1 MKCKANQSCISVY
14 TGPSRFVRSLLI
26 GSLLFFLQCAVGQP
40 DRPASQWELQKKES
54 QTFSYEDAKINFL
67 DLGSGP
73 VVLLIHGGGTWSYS
87 FRSIVVPLAKKY
99 RVLILDIPGH
109 GYSDI
114 PENWNFTLND
124 VTELLAAFLD
134 DRGVEKAHI
143 VGNSWGGGW
152 AMHFA
157 LSYPERYGH
166 LVLLDTAGHSAT
178 NEFDSSAW
186 PYLAYPVLDRII
198 LSTVDR
204 EAVARGYRKDLFYD
218 GSLVSDRVIEEI
230 ANPFL
235 YSPNLWAQASYEK
248 NLNWTETGTR
258 LNELRNVTLI
268 WGRQDRYLPL
278 ELGQIYKKL
287 IPHSKL
293 IIVEKAGHLPHEE
306 RPEEVIQTLMDIFA
320 HPLE

>member
-1 MKCKANQSCISVY
+1 MKCKAYKSCISVDA
-14 TGPSRFVRSLLI
+14 GPIWVITSLLI
-26 GSLLFFLQCAVGQP
+26 GSLLFSLQCAVGNP
-40 DRPASQWELQKKES
+40 DRPASGWELQRTEGQS
-54 QTFSYEDAKINFL
+54 FSYEDAQINYL
-67 DLGSGP
+67 DIGSGP

-87 FRSIVVPLAKKY
+87 FRSIAVPLAKKY

-109 GYSDI
+109 GYSEI
-114 PENWNFTLND
+114 PESWTFTLSD
-124 VTELLAAFLD
+124 VTGLLAAFLD
-134 DRGVEKAHI
+134 DRGVEKAHV

-157 LSYPERYGH
+157 LSHPEKYGH
-166 LVLLDTAGHSAT
+166 LVLIDTAGHSAT
-178 NEFDSSAW
+178 NEFDSSTW
-186 PYLAYPVLDRII
+186 PYLAYPVLDWII
-198 LSTVDR
+198 LSAVDR

-258 LNELRNVTLI
+258 LNELRNVTII

-278 ELGQIYKKL
+278 ELGQIYKER
-287 IPHSKL
+287 IPHSEL
-293 IIVEKAGHLPHEE
+293 IIMEKAGHLPHEE
-306 RPEEVIQTLMDIFA
+306 RPEEMVQTLMDIFA